1 MNRCHFPLII
11 VIPDDPV
18 APGDFESLVIR
29 EREISLWRSGE
40 ATWEQVQKESGGEGE
55 QVVRSG
61 AKRAGGQERRQG
73 SGAEVGSR
81 GRERRSGARVG
92 SGGREQEVG
101 SGCHE
106 SDDEGAHEG
115 ALERSRR
122 RLCVTK
128 PQMLRL
134 GKNPKASLIFG
145 EKSSPSA
152 PRATN
157 RKIPMQNTHLSTG
170 YS

>member
-29 EREISLWRSGE
+29 EREISPWRSGE

-61 AKRAGGQERRQG
+61 AKRAGVQERRQG

-128 PQMLRL
+128 PQMLTP

-145 EKSSPSA
+145 EKQC
-152 PRATN
+152 N
-157 RKIPMQNTHLSTG
+157 L
-170 YS
+170 

>member
-1 MNRCHFPLII
+1 M
-11 VIPDDPV
+11 
-18 APGDFESLVIR
+18 IR

-55 QVVRSG
+55 QVV
-61 AKRAGGQERRQG
+61 G
-73 SGAEVGSR
+73 SGGK
-81 GRERRSGARVG
+81 GRERRSGAEVG

-106 SDDEGAHEG
+106 SGDEGAHEG

-128 PQMLRL
+128 PQMLRP
-134 GKNPKASLIFG
+134 GKNPKASLVFG
-145 EKSSPSA
+145 EITIKFQK
-152 PRATN
+152 R
-157 RKIPMQNTHLSTG
+157 L
-170 YS
+170 